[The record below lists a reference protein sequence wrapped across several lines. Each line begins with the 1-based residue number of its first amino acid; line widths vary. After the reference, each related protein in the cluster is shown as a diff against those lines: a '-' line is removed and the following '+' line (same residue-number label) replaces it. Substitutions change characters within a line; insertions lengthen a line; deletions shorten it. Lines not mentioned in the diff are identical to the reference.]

1 MMNKTN
7 LILDLGIFAGLLVA
21 AAPGLTGLALHEWL
35 SVAFFGTI
43 VAHLLLHWKWIVSVG
58 AQFFRKLF
66 HSSRLQFV
74 VDVLLFVAF
83 ITVMTSGLVISRN
96 VLAFLG
102 IAGVANNPVWRQ
114 LHSLSANLTILA
126 AGLHFA
132 LHWDWVVGM
141 VKRYI
146 LKPVLSLFGSRK
158 QPASVP
164 VEASKAVH

>member
-1 MMNKTN
+1 MNKTN
-7 LILDLGIFAGLLVA
+7 LLVDLGIFAGLLVA

-43 VAHLLLHWKWIVSVG
+43 IAHLVLHWKWLVSIG

-83 ITVMTSGLVISRN
+83 ITVMTSGLAISRN

-102 IAGVANNPVWRQ
+102 IVSIANNPVWRQ

-132 LHWDWVVGM
+132 LHWDWVVSM
-141 VKRYI
+141 TKRYI
-146 LKPVLSLFGSRK
+146 LKPVLSIFGSHK
-158 QPASVP
+158 QPQNAP
-164 VEASKAVH
+164 AEASKAVH